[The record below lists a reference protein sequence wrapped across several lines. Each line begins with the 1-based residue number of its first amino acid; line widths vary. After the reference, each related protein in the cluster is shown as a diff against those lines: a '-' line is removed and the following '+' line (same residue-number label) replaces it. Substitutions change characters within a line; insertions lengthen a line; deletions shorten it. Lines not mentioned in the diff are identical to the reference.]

1 MLVHQ
6 TRFLPASFGSKR
18 ESHVFSRMSLTRR
31 NTSLRDNAKLRM
43 RLARRSSPKQAT
55 SCFSPRDRPFHFQ
68 QTPMRWHFSATRG
81 RSCKL
86 HTCMPYYSAKHRF
99 QFLFTHNINPVYLPL
114 KTCAF
119 TVHSIH
125 K

>member
-6 TRFLPASFGSKR
+6 TRYPPASSGSKR

-43 RLARRSSPKQAT
+43 RLARRSSPKQAM

-68 QTPMRWHFSATRG
+68 RTPTLWLFFATRG

-86 HTCMPYYSAKHRF
+86 HVFDDMDRTRACVSTTSRVQKR
-99 QFLFTHNINPVYLPL
+99 NIHE
-114 KTCAF
+114 A
-119 TVHSIH
+119 I
-125 K
+125 